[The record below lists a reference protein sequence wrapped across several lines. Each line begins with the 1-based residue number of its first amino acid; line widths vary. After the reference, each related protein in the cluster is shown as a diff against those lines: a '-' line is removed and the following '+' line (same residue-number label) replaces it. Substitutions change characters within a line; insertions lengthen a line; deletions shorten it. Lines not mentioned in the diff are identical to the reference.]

1 MTKVEAQVTLK
12 AFTGAEHFL
21 GFSQRG
27 QLLPALK
34 DCSVPAAE
42 RRGDGRIKTCPL
54 GSGHKL
60 QSLTTGSGPR
70 EKGLPDA
77 IGIPGFHGIE
87 ELLHHGQHGGLVRGR
102 PDRVSI
108 GQREE
113 HGSDYNIRDLTPGSA
128 PLLPLLEEWFRP
140 DTDRRRNGKT

>member
-34 DCSVPAAE
+34 DCSVPDAE

-60 QSLTTGSGPR
+60 QSLTPGS
-70 EKGLPDA
+70 
-77 IGIPGFHGIE
+77 
-87 ELLHHGQHGGLVRGR
+87 
-102 PDRVSI
+102 
-108 GQREE
+108 
-113 HGSDYNIRDLTPGSA
+113 GSA
-128 PLLPLLEEWFRP
+128 PLARLILSSL
-140 DTDRRRNGKT
+140 